1 MRSRRKSKAGR
12 TGTRSPRRLNE
23 DEWNA
28 LVEKQARKHM
38 NMGAEEFL
46 RRWKRGEFSDEDA
59 CPEAQRVA
67 MLLPVGW

>member
-1 MRSRRKSKAGR
+1 
-12 TGTRSPRRLNE
+12 
-23 DEWNA
+23 
-28 LVEKQARKHM
+28 M